1 MSPITSHGECW
12 VWQDAFVYMFKVN
25 FNSHNSTKPDI
36 PWLISHLNI
45 CHQSVTT
52 VISGNQCNSGQ
63 LKCDCEGGTSL
74 YSIMGNKTAA
84 WFLSKKKK
92 NVIHFFFS
100 FFSASLYIGYL
111 IQRKSKGKKELK
123 RKPWG
128 LALWKVWTVK
138 ENREELH
145 NGPRRQS
152 WSFFIITKIKLHP
165 LMVE

>member
-12 VWQDAFVYMFKVN
+12 VWQDAFVYMFKLN

-36 PWLISHLNI
+36 PRLISHLNI
-45 CHQSVTT
+45 CHQSVAA

-84 WFLSKKKK
+84 CFLSKKKK
-92 NVIHFFFS
+92 KKLNSFFLL

-123 RKPWG
+123 PWG
-128 LALWKVWTVK
+128 SALRKVWTVK
-138 ENREELH
+138 ENREGLH